1 MQDLEQYASSY
12 SGLMRIERLQ
22 FIADHCPQLRVEALK
37 MALSFVQRTFNVD
50 VYEEIHRKLT
60 EATRQFKFMSFLQPN
75 MVSSWKHY
83 MYDFDKG
90 RTKSLIIVSTQGCAR
105 CPRCGTGGGSWTPS
119 SRHSLGR
126 IHQEK
131 SPAQTGEAGHRP
143 QELQGKLHQ
152 RKHKVRPDWM
162 SVIFYCL
169 WCCACFFY
177 ICMCSGGVMMTLEIT
192 ILTVVT
198 SAMPWNATPEPE
210 TTALAPSMSSTCVL
224 M

>member
-1 MQDLEQYASSY
+1 MGNEHLSYCLTINIVLIYDDELRADFIFAQDLEQYASSY

-83 MYDFDKG
+83 MYDFEKG

-105 CPRCGTGGGSWTPS
+105 CPRCGTGGGS
-119 SRHSLGR
+119 
-126 IHQEK
+126 
-131 SPAQTGEAGHRP
+131 
-143 QELQGKLHQ
+143 
-152 RKHKVRPDWM
+152 
-162 SVIFYCL
+162 
-169 WCCACFFY
+169 
-177 ICMCSGGVMMTLEIT
+177 
-192 ILTVVT
+192 
-198 SAMPWNATPEPE
+198 
-210 TTALAPSMSSTCVL
+210 
-224 M
+224 